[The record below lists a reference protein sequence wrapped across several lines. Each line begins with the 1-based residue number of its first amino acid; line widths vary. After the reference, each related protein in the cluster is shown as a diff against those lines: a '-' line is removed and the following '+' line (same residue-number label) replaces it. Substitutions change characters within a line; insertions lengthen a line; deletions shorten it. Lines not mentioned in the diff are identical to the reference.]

1 MGTLVFQANLGG
13 AVNLVGPNTA
23 STVNFTLPSAD
34 GTSGQALVTN
44 GTGTLSF
51 STVAGTPGGSNTQVQ
66 FNNSGAFGGSANLT
80 YNGTAL
86 NLKGTLLL
94 SGSSS
99 GTVGFA
105 PAAAAG
111 STTYTLPAAD
121 GTNGQSLT
129 TNGAGTLSWASS
141 SGGGFS
147 GANTNAVS
155 SSAIT
160 LTSASSQYQVC
171 QISSFT
177 NSYVTLPDATTMTAG
192 SNPFV
197 IENRSPYGANLELR
211 NSAGTTVGYIPI
223 GQIGTVQLKD
233 KSTSAGQWAVE
244 LVNPQSFFTYTSAS
258 ITNVTTTP
266 LPNTNLYSNYGMV
279 GLSATSFVRWWMV
292 STGLGGSSG
301 TAVLYTQAAT
311 ISGST
316 ITFGSI
322 QSSTIL
328 TAIDTT
334 AAFVNR
340 LNARVIRLSNTA
352 FVVLSG
358 IQSFYNVCGI
368 YYNGSQRILTCT
380 VSGTTVTFGTPSTAS
395 MPTTVNTINGGDQA
409 NACAINGTICRLSDT
424 VFALLYNDSANTTYS
439 FPYNYSGSISCQIV
453 SVSGTT
459 MTIGTKVNLS
469 TSTYS
474 QVTAAVGLSA
484 TQVFLSY
491 CQAAA
496 TGGSTGRSKMV
507 VISVSGTTPTF
518 NTPVSCES
526 ADVTIFATN
535 PDLLKNCFTDGAV
548 APSATQVIFNTSYS
562 LGECTISGT
571 VPTFD
576 VFAYSNNSYPLFLS
590 TSSKAWTGNGGGSNK
605 AYFSIATGGFVT
617 STNIVDVLQTNL
629 AVISAQPWSPLGAQP
644 TTSYIAYK
652 LSSGNSASATVLLGT
667 TT

>member
-34 GTSGQALVTN
+34 GTANQALVTN

-51 STVAGTPGGSNTQVQ
+51 ATVAGTPGGSNTQVQ

-99 GTVGFA
+99 GSVGFA

-141 SGGGFS
+141 GGGGFS
-147 GANTNAVS
+147 GATTNAIS

-160 LTSASSQYQVC
+160 LTSSSSQYQVC

-197 IENRSPYGANLELR
+197 IENRSPFGANLELR

-223 GQIGTVQLKD
+223 GQIGTVQLTD
-233 KSTSAGQWAVE
+233 KSTSAGRWNVE
-244 LVNPQSFFTYTSAS
+244 LVNPQVFFTYNSAS
-258 ITNVTTTP
+258 ITNTTTSP
-266 LPNTNLYSNYGMV
+266 LPYTSSAYGLV
-279 GLSATSFVRWWMV
+279 GLSSTSFVRWWIGTSGNGTS
-292 STGLGGSSG
+292 STI
-301 TAVLYTQAAT
+301 VILYTQAAT

-322 QSSTIL
+322 QSSNIIAAL
-328 TAIDTT
+328 DTT
-334 AAFVNR
+334 AGAVN
-340 LNARVIRLSNTA
+340 LATARVIRLSNTA
-352 FVVLSG
+352 FVVLVGEQNYTNNCSG
-358 IQSFYNVCGI
+358 INYTGQ
-368 YYNGSQRILTCT
+368 QRILVCT
-380 VSGTTVTFGTPSTAS
+380 VSGTTVTFGTPSAAS
-395 MPTTVNTINGGDQA
+395 MPSYSNITATNNTHQTLA
-409 NACAINGTICRLSDT
+409 VAVNGTICRLSDT
-424 VFALLYNDSANTTYS
+424 VFALFYNDAANLTYS
-439 FPYNYSGSISCQIV
+439 FPYNYSGSMACQIV

-459 MTIGTKVNLS
+459 MTIGTKVQLS

-474 QVTAAVGLSA
+474 QVLSA
-484 TQVFLSY
+484 VALSSTSVFLCY
-491 CQAAA
+491 GQA
-496 TGGSTGRSKMV
+496 TGAGGTVGRSKIIV
-507 VISVSGTTPTF
+507 VSVSGTVPTF

-526 ADVTIFATN
+526 SDVA
-535 PDLLKNCFTDGAV
+535 CFNSTFQYSTCPSDGAV
-548 APSATQVIFNTSYS
+548 APSASQVIFNSAYAT
-562 LGECTISGT
+562 GECSISGT

-576 VFAYSNNSYPLFLS
+576 VFAYSATTYPLFLS
-590 TSSKAWTGNGGGSNK
+590 TSSKAWSSSR
-605 AYFSIATGGFVT
+605 YLSIATGGFVT
-617 STNIVDVLQTNL
+617 NTNAVNVLQTNL
-629 AVISAQPWSPLGAQP
+629 SVTNAIPLSPLGAQP
-644 TTSYIAYK
+644 TTSFISYGSANT
-652 LSSGNSASATVLLGT
+652 GASASSTVVIGT